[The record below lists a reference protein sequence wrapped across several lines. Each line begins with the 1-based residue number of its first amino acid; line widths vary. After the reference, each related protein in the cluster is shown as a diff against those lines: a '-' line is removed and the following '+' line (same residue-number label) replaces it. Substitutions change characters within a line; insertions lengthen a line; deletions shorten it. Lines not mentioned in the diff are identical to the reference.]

1 MKPILAIAFFAI
13 ACLTGAHAQCKIA
26 FDNTDDFD
34 STRIIATKPMN
45 LGFLV
50 VSGNVPE
57 NLEGEEYVEEAKAI
71 FSYSD
76 EKNVRSF
83 FLTLGVVER
92 KFYMIGNDYNILVK
106 FVDGTIMKLFN
117 VPADAEF
124 DRDILMWKYMH
135 TCVVPLELFHMMKN
149 VKVEKIRINYNDYK
163 STIALEPKQQ
173 QALQD
178 AVKCV
183 GDRLANLPAD
193 IKP

>member
-1 MKPILAIAFFAI
+1 MKSILAVALA
-13 ACLTGAHAQCKIA
+13 ALLYLPAASPQCKIA

-34 STRIIATKPMN
+34 STRIIATQPMN

-57 NLEGEEYVEEAKAI
+57 DLEGEDYVEEAKAI

-76 EKNVRSF
+76 ENNVRSF

-92 KFYMIGNDYNILVK
+92 KFYMIGNDYNILLK

-124 DRDILMWKYMH
+124 DRKILMWKYMH
-135 TCVVPLELFHMMKN
+135 TCVVPLEIYHMMKN
-149 VKVEKIRINYNDYK
+149 VKVEKIRIVYDNYK
-163 STIALEPKQQ
+163 STIALEPNQQ

-178 AVKCV
+178 AVKCI